1 MTIGYRIRFYFLAIF
16 LLAGISSILIR
27 LFIVQIDRYEE
38 FSSKV
43 PGTSEVKVRIPGV
56 RGIIRD
62 RRGKVLVENIA
73 RYELQ
78 FNLKEILDNYYNLV
92 SDENDLIKKNNRS
105 LSVKEK
111 LKEVPVTYFEFVDGS
126 GIRRKRKENDMVS
139 IVSES
144 VLPYLARLGLYREF
158 HSGDLQRHWRTHGGL
173 VAYTYR
179 DDLTFDEYA
188 LAAEHTLDLPG
199 VSVVARPMRKYVY
212 GALASHILG
221 FVRQP
226 DIKKVPAEERKEW
239 DYYVPDDFGGDG
251 VEETMDTL
259 LRGRPGQRV
268 MLKDEKG
275 RIVDSKNELGQV
287 LGEISYEEPKSGSDV
302 WLTLDL
308 RYQYIVEN
316 ALRKVGRGAAVVL
329 APSTYELIPELS
341 ATQ

>member
-92 SDENDLIKKNNRS
+92 SDENDVIKKNNRG

-126 GIRRKRKENDMVS
+126 GIRR
-139 IVSES
+139 
-144 VLPYLARLGLYREF
+144 
-158 HSGDLQRHWRTHGGL
+158 
-173 VAYTYR
+173 
-179 DDLTFDEYA
+179 
-188 LAAEHTLDLPG
+188 
-199 VSVVARPMRKYVY
+199 
-212 GALASHILG
+212 
-221 FVRQP
+221 
-226 DIKKVPAEERKEW
+226 
-239 DYYVPDDFGGDG
+239 
-251 VEETMDTL
+251 
-259 LRGRPGQRV
+259 
-268 MLKDEKG
+268 
-275 RIVDSKNELGQV
+275 
-287 LGEISYEEPKSGSDV
+287 
-302 WLTLDL
+302 
-308 RYQYIVEN
+308 
-316 ALRKVGRGAAVVL
+316 
-329 APSTYELIPELS
+329 
-341 ATQ
+341 

>member
-92 SDENDLIKKNNRS
+92 SDENDVIKKNNRG

-126 GIRRKRKENDMVS
+126 GIRRKRKE
-139 IVSES
+139 SERS
-144 VLPYLARLGLYREF
+144 
-158 HSGDLQRHWRTHGGL
+158 
-173 VAYTYR
+173 
-179 DDLTFDEYA
+179 
-188 LAAEHTLDLPG
+188 
-199 VSVVARPMRKYVY
+199 
-212 GALASHILG
+212 
-221 FVRQP
+221 
-226 DIKKVPAEERKEW
+226 
-239 DYYVPDDFGGDG
+239 YY
-251 VEETMDTL
+251 
-259 LRGRPGQRV
+259 Q
-268 MLKDEKG
+268 
-275 RIVDSKNELGQV
+275 
-287 LGEISYEEPKSGSDV
+287 
-302 WLTLDL
+302 
-308 RYQYIVEN
+308 
-316 ALRKVGRGAAVVL
+316 
-329 APSTYELIPELS
+329 
-341 ATQ
+341 